1 MRTKTEEQPLRVM
14 ETEVDGSRVRD
25 ARSRPA
31 IIFGPRPIAGKGWNA
46 ARLALAGFWLV
57 MAGFNVVV
65 TLRQAQEVYQGLAD
79 ISWPGFDWI
88 VSNIVQPVAI
98 PFTIA
103 LIAWEIGIAALVF
116 SRGIPVRIGLLAAL
130 AQVVALAPFLGWY
143 ELPNIPL
150 AIWIWLLLQRNYDRS
165 VLDMIRR

>member
-1 MRTKTEEQPLRVM
+1 MSTRTDEPPGQI
-14 ETEVDGSRVRD
+14 ETEVAEPPVRGS
-25 ARSRPA
+25 RSRPA
-31 IIFGPRPIAGKGWNA
+31 IILGSRQIAGKGLDA

-65 TLRQAQEVYQGLAD
+65 TLPQAELAYQGLAD

-88 VSNIVQPVAI
+88 ISNIVQPVAI

-116 SRGIPVRIGLLAAL
+116 SKGIQVRIGLLAAL
-130 AQVVALAPFLGWY
+130 VQVVALAPFLGWY

-165 VLDMIRR
+165 VLDMIGH